1 MSRNAQFSITING
14 LQESVN
20 AVDALNK
27 QLDILNEKTSK
38 SSSSSSP
45 RTSSLSE
52 EEKLIKEIQKIDEKR
67 EAVSKGIYQ
76 NYLAA
81 KDVLKEAEQDQ
92 KQLAASER
100 LALNN
105 YTNTMAGMKQ
115 QLADL
120 KAVMQTVDISDSA
133 EMGRLTQRA
142 NEINEKLKEIEASYG
157 QFGRNVGNYAEGV
170 AEGMQKVTISVGG
183 VDRTFASARDASR
196 TLNNELKS
204 MALNGQQDTEAYKEL
219 NSVVKQLNSTMNDT
233 AKSSVAMD
241 RVLDAMQS
249 MAALG
254 SVAKGASALLGFDD
268 GELQKSIQKLVALQS
283 VMQGIE
289 KINMQLKTGEFMG
302 GFLTKGSKMVDDF
315 VAKLFGMG
323 TASKAASVGLQTT
336 ARAEVAVGTAAKVAS
351 VGVKVLSTSLKAIG
365 IGLVLAAV
373 AKLLEWGEKLVGWL
387 GDWAKG
393 NADLVSSE
401 SVLQRSIDMTNQ
413 KLKEEIEL
421 IEKRYKAGT
430 ASYGQKMAQ
439 EQNAYAEAI
448 RKANELLRVQIGIS
462 KNGAN
467 ETFAKA
473 VSGELGIGSYKGST
487 TFGGWSKTI
496 KSVDEL
502 EGRWKALTKAVSEGS
517 GMLENEAF
525 GNLRLSASDC
535 RDELNNLEQLVA
547 GKLIQSFQKFDL
559 STKEGAVAFADFV
572 KSVERNGNE
581 VEKSVLFR
589 MGDVLS
595 DKNPALKNA
604 LQAYLDIVNDFANK
618 WNSVNIKD
626 DFMSKVIQGLEKA
639 NPASIAQKK
648 LDEYR
653 EEMNYAWFTLSEDE
667 KKKAKEYEEQLEQEV
682 KDANGNRTAG
692 TKKGYE
698 EQKRLIENAE
708 KQIADLKISLMSSQ
722 RDRELAQLKLNNE
735 RTIAEIKKNG
745 VRVEELLK
753 LQAQKYQQDV
763 SETISKYDKVIDNK
777 RTEAAMQRNSVAVET
792 FSEKI
797 DEAANKMYVLNDII
811 SSDKLKRWYGT
822 DILADVLTYLNEVD
836 EKNRSLQDFTSRNPQ
851 YLGMNLDE
859 YTNLVNDIQKQNE
872 LLDRD
877 TINLVD
883 TLSLSI
889 KSRINLENQYF
900 NENYDK
906 FVELVREKE
915 KTLKDT
921 LDIEMASEKDS
932 LNEWLKT
939 NLSESDTKYNEKVY
953 EKYQDS
959 LNAITQKYAKK
970 RKDVEKQSEN
980 EINEF
985 KKNSLQQSID
995 DIRDYNHQ
1003 IEQLLGKQPIM
1014 KNGFINVKDTK
1025 RNLEEVKRAISQTME
1040 ELNNKKAMVQ
1050 FAFDL
1055 GEISADEYNNM
1066 MAQINQEFETTADA
1080 ADGLEE
1086 KMKKLPE
1093 DVTKEVLEV
1102 VNIALD
1108 AANQI
1113 IGSID
1118 EIQQAKYEKQKELIE
1133 KETEELEKQLEKQK
1147 ELTQKYADEV
1157 NDIEDE
1163 LKDSRGARRQFLI
1176 DQLNAQMEAQRES
1189 LAQEKKME
1197 KERENLEERKKKLED
1212 AENKRKKKV
1221 ALVQAAINT
1230 ALSISYA
1237 AMNGWPMPAVAM
1249 MAAAAAVGAA
1259 QMAAISAQKYADG
1272 GLLQGK
1278 SHKEG
1283 GIPVGN
1289 TGIEVE
1295 GNEYVIRKKSS
1306 MKNLPLLDYINKSE
1320 HKVSLGELVDFFGDK
1335 TGKSI
1340 KGSSPKRVFADG
1352 GTIPSLN
1359 TDLQFNSRL
1368 IQAMEDYS
1376 NRPTVVSVVDIID
1389 RTSSV
1394 NNVRTLAG
1402 LN

>member
-1 MSRNAQFSITING
+1 MAKTATFNIQING
-14 LQESVN
+14 ITESVN

-27 QLDILNEKTSK
+27 QLDALNEKTNKSSK
-38 SSSSSSP
+38 SSRS
-45 RTSSLSE
+45 SSLSE
-52 EEKLIKEIQKIDEKR
+52 EEKIARQIQQIDEKR

-233 AKSSVAMD
+233 AKSSIAMD

-336 ARAEVAVGTAAKVAS
+336 AKAEVAVGTAAKASS

-365 IGLVLAAV
+365 IGLILAGI
-373 AKLLEWGEKLVGWL
+373 AKLLEWGEKLIGWI

-401 SVLQRSIDMTNQ
+401 KLVERQLDRTNE

-430 ASYGQKMAQ
+430 ASYGEKMTQQQK
-439 EQNAYAEAI
+439 AYADAI
-448 RKANELLRVQIGIS
+448 KESTRLLNIQLGVAS
-462 KNGAN
+462 KSGKDK
-467 ETFAKA
+467 TFAKSA
-473 VSGELGIGSYKGST
+473 LGQLTMGDDKGVTTIGGFT
-487 TFGGWSKTI
+487 QGI
-496 KSVDEL
+496 KSIKEL
-502 EGRWKALTKAVSEGS
+502 EERWKALTDATSKGI
-517 GMLENEAF
+517 GIEA
-525 GNLRLSASDC
+525 NKDLHTLNLSASDV
-535 RDELNNLEQLVA
+535 RDELSHLEQLVA
-547 GKLIQSFQKFDL
+547 GKLIQSFQKFDI
-559 STKEGAVAFADFV
+559 STKEGAVAFANFV
-572 KSVERNGNE
+572 KNVKQNGNE
-581 VEKSVLFR
+581 VEKSVIFR
-589 MGDVLS
+589 MADILS
-595 DKNPALKNA
+595 DERPELKKVLNG
-604 LQAYLDIVNDFANK
+604 YLDIINDFANQ
-618 WNSVNIKD
+618 WNSVDIASE
-626 DFMSKVIQGLEKA
+626 FMEQVTAGLEKA
-639 NPASIAQKK
+639 NPAAAAQKV
-648 LDEYR
+648 LDNYR
-653 EEMNYAWFTLSEDE
+653 QQQQYAWFSLTEDQ
-667 KKKAKEYEEQLEQEV
+667 KRQAKEYEKQLEQDV
-682 KDANGNRTAG
+682 KDANKKVNSA
-692 TKKGYE
+692 TKKGYDDR
-698 EQKRLIENAE
+698 KRVIENAE

-763 SETISKYDKVIDNK
+763 SETISKYDKVIEDK
-777 RTEAAMQRNSVAVET
+777 RTEAAMERNSVAVET

-872 LLDRD
+872 LLGRD

-900 NENYDK
+900 NETYDN
-906 FVELVREKE
+906 FVELVKEKE

-953 EKYQDS
+953 EAYQYS
-959 LNAITQKYAKK
+959 LNAITQKYTKK
-970 RKDVEKQSEN
+970 RKDIEKQSEN

-1237 AMNGWPMPAVAM
+1237 AMNAWPMPAVAM

-1259 QMAAISAQKYADG
+1259 QIAAISAQKYADG

-1283 GIPVGN
+1283 GIKVLG
-1289 TGIEVE
+1289 GQAEVE
-1295 GNEYVIRKKSS
+1295 GGEYVTNKRTTA
-1306 MKNLPLLDYINKSE
+1306 KNLPLLEYINGKNK
-1320 HKVSLGELVDFFGDK
+1320 KVELSDLIDFYSNKAGN
-1335 TGKSI
+1335 SI
-1340 KGSSPKRVFADG
+1340 KSSSPKRVFADG
-1352 GTIPSLN
+1352 GQIPSLN